1 MTGETGAI
9 GITGAVGPTGPA
21 GGATGNTGPTGA
33 AGFTGPIGTTGIT
46 GTTGDAG
53 ATGATGATGR
63 TGATGAT
70 GATGTTGATGVT
82 GSGFSAFAYVYN
94 TTGGTITSGANVTFS
109 NNGPLV
115 GVMHTVNT
123 APIVVGSSGIY
134 NITFTVYN
142 TNNSA
147 TNIALAVNNV
157 NQALFK
163 SSGSQVLSG
172 EYTLS
177 LNTGDSITI
186 RNIDANSYTLEPAGY
201 ISAFVSIIK

>member
-1 MTGETGAI
+1 M
-9 GITGAVGPTGPA
+9 
-21 GGATGNTGPTGA
+21 
-33 AGFTGPIGTTGIT
+33 
-46 GTTGDAG
+46 
-53 ATGATGATGR
+53 
-63 TGATGAT
+63 
-70 GATGTTGATGVT
+70 
-82 GSGFSAFAYVYN
+82 
-94 TTGGTITSGANVTFS
+94 TFS

-115 GVMHTVNT
+115 GVTHIVNT

-147 TNIALAVNNV
+147 TDIALAINNV

-177 LNTGDSITI
+177 LNAGDSITI
-186 RNIDANSYTLEPAGY
+186 RNIDASNYTLEPAGY